1 MRKMRFKNLRKR
13 KQKERLENEIIILYV
28 SILNLIAPIILN
40 VLNEFMVVF
49 NEMIK
54 TLLEITKKEVKN
66 NGK

>member
-40 VLNEFMVVF
+40 MLNEFMVVF

-54 TLLEITKKEVKN
+54 TLIEITKKEVKN